1 MNMSPSPNG
10 SNGGRGSSGRFAAGN
25 KGGPGNPH
33 ARRVAELRAALL
45 EAVTPADMKAIV
57 AKLVRK
63 AKAGD
68 IRAAREIIERTLGKP
83 VEFDL
88 LERLACLEAL
98 SKSEQ
103 L

>member
-1 MNMSPSPNG
+1 MSTLPSPNG
-10 SNGGRGSSGRFAAGN
+10 ANGGRSEKGRFAAGN
-25 KGGPGNPH
+25 KGGPGNPY
-33 ARRVAELRAALL
+33 ARRVAVLRAALL

-63 AKAGD
+63 AKSGD

-83 VEFDL
+83 IEFDL